1 MSSKTRRIFLVGF
14 MGCGKSTVGPV
25 LADKLGLPFIDN
37 DQVIEARIDST
48 IADLIA
54 REGEPR
60 FREIETECLRQAASS
75 SGAVIALGGG
85 AFTQEIN
92 RQIIAESGLSVWLD
106 APFEL
111 CWKRITEDAIVRP
124 LAPNEETARA
134 RYASRL
140 EIYKLA
146 DLHIAV
152 DESQTAKEIAEMI
165 LSSR

>member
-1 MSSKTRRIFLVGF
+1 MRNKAPHIFLVGF

-37 DQVIEARIDST
+37 DQVIEARVAST

-60 FREIETECLRQAASS
+60 FREIETESLRQAASS

-111 CWKRITEDAIVRP
+111 CWKRITEDTTVRP

-152 DESQTAKEIAEMI
+152 DENQTAKEIAEMI
-165 LSSR
+165 LSRR